1 MFGEESTISP
11 EEGVE
16 VPYEQLEAETLRRLI
31 QEFVSRDGA
40 DWDEVGGTLEDK
52 VAQIL
57 HQLRNKQIKIVFD
70 LKLQTANFV
79 VSP

>member
-1 MFGEESTISP
+1 MFGEESTIPP

-40 DWDEVGGTLEDK
+40 DWDEIGGTLEDK

-57 HQLRNKQIKIVFD
+57 QQLRNKQIKIVFD